1 MKVESQSGFV
11 LHTTPYKESSL
22 LVDLFTRQFGR
33 IRCVAKGYRRPNKKG
48 IARVLFPHTEHHFSW
63 QGRGDLK
70 TLTQAETVQM
80 PRLFK
85 NECLYAGLYV
95 NELLYRLL
103 HEHDPHEFLF
113 KQYQIFLC
121 QLNDGQLDERNLRRL
136 ELSMLETLGYGLN
149 LSTDS
154 ETGLPVDRSLYY
166 RYVPEQGLVK
176 IKQLGA
182 TSINEY
188 LGEDLLSLSRD
199 DLQEISTLRV
209 AKTLIRS
216 VIDFYLDGRQLH
228 SRELYRQY
236 LKTDFKDG
244 NIPLKRRL

>member
-1 MKVESQSGFV
+1 
-11 LHTTPYKESSL
+11 
-22 LVDLFTRQFGR
+22 
-33 IRCVAKGYRRPNKKG
+33 
-48 IARVLFPHTEHHFSW
+48 
-63 QGRGDLK
+63 
-70 TLTQAETVQM
+70 
-80 PRLFK
+80 
-85 NECLYAGLYV
+85 
-95 NELLYRLL
+95 
-103 HEHDPHEFLF
+103 
-113 KQYQIFLC
+113 
-121 QLNDGQLDERNLRRL
+121 
-136 ELSMLETLGYGLN
+136 MLETLGYGLN

-176 IKQLGA
+176 IKQSGA
-182 TSINEY
+182 KSINEY

-236 LKTDFKDG
+236 LKTDFKNS